1 MEVYFPIV
9 PLKNK
14 IMCYL
19 HVNTSSS
26 VWLLKLVL
34 MFVTLVGIPLIAYQN
49 RFFIFYAWW
58 RDLFVL
64 WCVCVHACAR
74 QLLVTCS
81 QLIYTIKN
89 KAT

>member
-26 VWLLKLVL
+26 EWLLKLVL

-49 RFFIFYAWW
+49 RFFIFMHGGATYLYCGA
-58 RDLFVL
+58 FMYT
-64 WCVCVHACAR
+64 HACASCWS
-74 QLLVTCS
+74 LV
-81 QLIYTIKN
+81 LN
-89 KAT
+89 